1 MDSSDLPK
9 DAATRHGDAPEW
21 GRFAP
26 PRSAWL
32 LRALINAG
40 CARGFA
46 RKWIIRKWSEKFGLT
61 TDLSCSDVRYRLILT
76 NNVTDLRVLTSHKS
90 YDRAE
95 IDALKAAVGQGTFV
109 DLGANIGFYSL
120 SIAATGAKVIAVE
133 PNPKTLARL
142 RFNVA
147 INDFAEKVTVVP
159 FGIGEEGEFELISS
173 GDLGSASI
181 RPNQTKN
188 DRTIVT
194 KIRTRPL
201 LNILNEAGVQSIE
214 GLKIDIEGMEDRA
227 LIPFFNDAPKSLWP
241 KCVVIEDCT
250 SDHWESDVIAY
261 MQSIGYTLSSK
272 TRANTILELAI
283 SG

>member
-1 MDSSDLPK
+1 M
-9 DAATRHGDAPEW
+9 
-21 GRFAP
+21 
-26 PRSAWL
+26 
-32 LRALINAG
+32 
-40 CARGFA
+40 
-46 RKWIIRKWSEKFGLT
+46 
-61 TDLSCSDVRYRLILT
+61 
-76 NNVTDLRVLTSHKS
+76 
-90 YDRAE
+90 
-95 IDALKAAVGQGTFV
+95 LK
-109 DLGANIGFYSL
+109 NI
-120 SIAATGAKVIAVE
+120 SIAKKLPMLFTAVTTVSVAIVGVMSYVQMSNTIENDAIAKVIAVE